1 MTGYTPIYNLPYPQ
15 ASDLVSA
22 YPGTGQDLA
31 EEVETVLAA
40 KAATSLV
47 KVIQVVSA
55 TYSTETSTTSTS
67 FVTTNLSASITP
79 SSATNKVL
87 ILVTNTGNLGAI
99 TTAYYTIY
107 RGTTAGTNLGSASG
121 LAGFTGSTGERVPI
135 ACAAVDSP
143 STTSA
148 TTYTF
153 AMKSDVGSTVR
164 AQALG
169 ATATMILMEVAA

>member
-1 MTGYTPIYNLPYPQ
+1 MPGTTPIYGLPYPE
-15 ASDLVSA
+15 STDLVA
-22 YPGTGQDLA
+22 NYPALGQDLA
-31 EEVETVLAA
+31 EDLDSILNG

-79 SSATNKVL
+79 SSITNKVL
-87 ILVTNTGNLGAI
+87 ILVTNTGNVGAT

-107 RGTTAGTNLGSASG
+107 RGTTSGTNLGSTSG
-121 LAGFTGSTGERVPI
+121 FAGFTGSTGDRVPI
-135 ACAAVDSP
+135 ACAALDSP